1 MIRALQHFSD
11 RLFGRGDAATTI
23 PPFDGP
29 LRPNQLLEAAPVA
42 LSLEGAE
49 DLASDGKELYAAAG
63 SRVFRLSGNEFL
75 EIARFEAPI
84 TALCSVAE
92 KSLAVAIAGRE
103 IRILGGIHDG
113 KSWREAGGRPFMSVN
128 AIARDADGGGVLVT
142 EGSRTHRYEDWC
154 HDLMARGASGRAFSI
169 DFKTGDTRA
178 ITDGLSYAFGVCAA
192 DSAIWVSESWSH
204 RLVAYKAARES
215 APILEN
221 LPVYPSRLSPAAG
234 GGFWLTAFLART
246 QLVEFVLREPRYRE
260 RMMRE
265 IAPQFWIAPR
275 LSSGHSYLE
284 PMQGA
289 HIKTMGILKPW
300 APPRSYGLVIRLT
313 EEGLPIYS
321 LHSRA
326 GGSRHGVTSVV
337 ECGEFLYVLAKG
349 DSKILAL
356 SLASIE
362 QEFPR

>member
-1 MIRALQHFSD
+1 MIRTLRHLSD
-11 RLFGRGDAATTI
+11 QLFGRGDAATTI

-29 LRPNQLLEAAPVA
+29 LKPNQILEAAPIV

-49 DLASDGKELYAAAG
+49 DLASDGEELYVAAG
-63 SRVFRLSGNEFL
+63 SRVFRLAVNEFL
-75 EIARFEAPI
+75 EIAHFEAPI
-84 TALCSVAE
+84 TALCCVAE

-113 KSWREAGGRPFMSVN
+113 KSWREAAGRPFMSVN
-128 AIARDADGGGVLVT
+128 AIARDADGRGVLVT
-142 EGSRTHRYEDWC
+142 EGSRSHRYEDWC
-154 HDLMARGASGRAFSI
+154 HDLMARGTSGRAFSI
-169 DFKTGDTRA
+169 DFKTGDTRG
-178 ITDGLSYAFGVCAA
+178 ITEGLSYAFGICTSN
-192 DSAIWVSESWSH
+192 SAIWVSESWAH
-204 RLVAYKAARES
+204 RLMAYKVAGDAT
-215 APILEN
+215 PILEN

-265 IAPQFWIAPR
+265 IEPQFWIAPR
-275 LSSGHSYLE
+275 LTSGHSYLE

-300 APPRSYGLVIRLT
+300 APPRSYGLIIRLT
-313 EEGLPIYS
+313 EDGLPIYS

-326 GGSRHGVTSVV
+326 GGTHHGVTSVV